1 MNSSKRG
8 VLLKVVLSVKP
19 KSKDMVIPS
28 QALTDRKRNM
38 LIINNKEFYESPY
51 EGYLVSKDG
60 IVVSVRVRG
69 WDKLNYSKPTFLSYK
84 IDKDGYYEVLLSI
97 NKKRY
102 YKKVHQLIAETFI
115 GKQEGL
121 VVDHINSNRRD
132 NRLENLR
139 YISNSENVSRGRTG
153 VKPSI
158 AREVKLILNDV
169 EVNFGSVLD
178 CCKYLNISKNS
189 FYRLI
194 KNECG
199 KRFKYNIISVK
210 EGVSTIEITLESGRE

>member
-1 MNSSKRG
+1 M
-8 VLLKVVLSVKP
+8 LSVKP
-19 KSKDMVIPS
+19 KSRDMVIPS

-60 IVVSVRVRG
+60 IVISVRVRG
-69 WDKLNYSKPTFLSYK
+69 WNKLNYSKPTFLSYK
-84 IDKDGYYEVLLSI
+84 TDKDGYYEVLLSI

-115 GKQEGL
+115 GKQDGL
-121 VVDHINSNRRD
+121 VVDHINSNRQD

-153 VKPSI
+153 VKPAS
-158 AREVKLILNDV
+158 AKSVKLILNNN
-169 EVNFGSVLD
+169 EINFGSILD
-178 CCKYLNISKNS
+178 CCIYLKISTSTFHRLKKNG
-189 FYRLI
+189 
-194 KNECG
+194 CG
-199 KRFKYNIISVK
+199 RRFKYKLISVK